1 MAQITP
7 SVPASRANAETSFHG
22 PSPAVERVPRPARA
36 ALRALRPDPP
46 LRAAQRRE
54 QPRQRRLRP
63 GRDRL
68 R

>member
-54 QPRQRRLRP
+54 QPRQ
-63 GRDRL
+63 
-68 R
+68 